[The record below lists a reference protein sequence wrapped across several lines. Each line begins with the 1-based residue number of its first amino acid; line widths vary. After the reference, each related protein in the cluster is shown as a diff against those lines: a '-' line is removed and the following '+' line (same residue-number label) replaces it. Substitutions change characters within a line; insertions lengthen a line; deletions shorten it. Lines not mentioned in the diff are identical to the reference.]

1 MGVVGEVACLFLF
14 ISVAEGRELGLGGA
28 LREAMSRWARV
39 FGANFRT
46 GLWIILGVLLFVVPA
61 VWWSTMLVFSEVAA
75 VRLRHADALDA
86 SRALVRGRFLQV
98 LGYVVAIYAV
108 AVLPGV
114 VIAIAIAM
122 TAEQLGVGGW
132 GSGVIGEALM
142 RSGMYVKTAML
153 LGYFYALSRESAM
166 PLEPMAWLAELSRRD
181 VHGRAA

>member
-1 MGVVGEVACLFLF
+1 MASGWENG
-14 ISVAEGRELGLGGA
+14 IS
-28 LREAMSRWARV
+28 
-39 FGANFRT
+39 
-46 GLWIILGVLLFVVPA
+46 
-61 VWWSTMLVFSEVAA
+61 
-75 VRLRHADALDA
+75 
-86 SRALVRGRFLQV
+86 ALVDPLSSLVAITPQWFSKFQPPTSVYPSVGDRYG